1 MELTLW
7 LADISYWY
15 QSHKHDQGDALR
27 SVLFSAPPAVFGP
40 HLSDEQS
47 KAIACWLDGC
57 LRLFQHYRYNN
68 PSRAFEYLMYTA
80 SKLEQVGCNSSTDIE
95 IRDWCLKRLQ
105 HITVLSLEFCA
116 EQSDQTAWLAKANR
130 VIEGHVKLM
139 EALAWNESRKHD
151 QVIWH

>member
-57 LRLFQHYRYNN
+57 LRLFQA
-68 PSRAFEYLMYTA
+68 SRSTHPERALGYLLYIS
-80 SKLEQVGCNSSTDIE
+80 SKLEQVASDINTDIE
-95 IRDWCLKRLQ
+95 IRDWCVKRLQ
-105 HITVLSLEFCA
+105 HLTVLSLEFCNQQEG
-116 EQSDQTAWLAKANR
+116 EQWLMQANEI
-130 VIEGHVKLM
+130 IECHVKLLN
-139 EALAWNESRKHD
+139 AIYWNESRKHD
-151 QVIWH
+151 QVKWH